1 MNTGYARILF
11 PFSLSAAIACG
22 LLPAQAHDISRIE
35 IYPVPT
41 VTLPIYNVQAT
52 NGVGTDIEIRAKL
65 FNKESGNR
73 A

>member
-1 MNTGYARILF
+1 MNAGYARILF

-22 LLPAQAHDISRIE
+22 SLPAQAHDISRTG
-35 IYPVPT
+35 IYSVPT

-52 NGVGTDIEIRAKL
+52 NAVRTDVEIPAKL